1 MRVLVTR
8 PQPGADATAARL
20 HAAGH
25 VALVAPL
32 LATEALAWTVPDPLP
47 PAVMLTSAAAA
58 RLFDAHAAPP
68 PALLARPCFAVGAA
82 TAAAARAAGFR
93 DVRAGGGNAQAL
105 VDGIAAAGIAEL
117 LHLAG
122 EDRSDVVVP
131 AGLSIVTRVVYA
143 ARLLPLARPAP
154 FDVAWLFSARTAA
167 HFAAECDRL
176 GLARDDVAIAAIS
189 PAVAAAAGPG
199 WRRIDIAASP
209 DESALLATLAAPCN
223 KPG

>member
-8 PQPGADATAARL
+8 PRPGGDASAARL
-20 HAAGH
+20 CAAGH
-25 VALVAPL
+25 VAIVAPL
-32 LATEALAWTVPDPLP
+32 LATEALAWTPPDPLP

-58 RLFDAHAAPP
+58 RLFDAHTPPP
-68 PALLARPCFAVGAA
+68 PALQARPCFAVGAA
-82 TAAAARAAGFR
+82 TAAAARAAGFA
-93 DVRAGGGNAQAL
+93 DVREGGGNAQAL
-105 VDGIAAAGIAEL
+105 INGIAAAGFAEL

-122 EDRSDVVVP
+122 EDRTDAALP
-131 AGLSIVTRVVYA
+131 AGLTITTRIVYA
-143 ARLLPLARPAP
+143 ARLQPLARPEP

-176 GLARDDVAIAAIS
+176 GLARADVAIAAIS
-189 PAVAAAAGPG
+189 PAAANAAGPG

-209 DESALLATLAAPCN
+209 DEAALLAMLAAPCN